1 MKTNRTISFALVLVL
16 LTLGTPLS
24 QQSQLN
30 QDPLTIPLDVT
41 SYGGIFVQARVNNS
55 QPLSFYLDSGASFP
69 FAIGT
74 NKATALGLKLDEQF
88 LMGGGAGPNLA
99 VVSKTSGL
107 NIALNHK
114 TFTNQRAAV
123 LDLRTIEEQLG
134 RPLHGLVGVEL
145 FLKYVVE
152 IDYTSRLLKLY
163 DPQSYV
169 FSGNGESV
177 PLALRDAHFFVP
189 ATIDIPQR
197 GEITGQFLVDTGGCM
212 MTAILTTGFARKHM
226 LPVPTQKTILD
237 QSVSGLGG
245 QTRLLVGRASS
256 FKIGSA
262 VFSAPLIYMSQDKG
276 GALASSEFDGLIGT
290 EILKRFKLIFDYPRQ
305 RLILE
310 RNARFSEPLEYDM
323 SGMSL
328 RAYGDAFRTFK
339 IHQVLDDSP
348 AREAG
353 LRVGDIV
360 EAIDSVPA
368 SRLTLEQLLQMMRV
382 PDREYQLIIKTGGDS
397 RTVKMKTRRL
407 I

>member
-1 MKTNRTISFALVLVL
+1 MKPNPKIILALLILL
-16 LTLGTPLS
+16 LTVATPVT
-24 QQSQLN
+24 QLRPAAQN
-30 QDPLTIPLDVT
+30 PATIPLDVT
-41 SYGGIFVQARVNNS
+41 SYGGIFLHARVNNS
-55 QPLSFYLDSGASFP
+55 QAMSFYLDSGASFP
-69 FAIGT
+69 FVIGT

-88 LMGGGAGPNLA
+88 LMGGGAGPNMA
-99 VVSKTSGL
+99 VVSKTNGL
-107 NIALNHK
+107 TIALNHK

-134 RPLHGLVGVEL
+134 RPLDGLVGVEL
-145 FLKYVVE
+145 FIKYVVE
-152 IDYTSRLLKLY
+152 IDYTARLLKLY

-169 FSGNGESV
+169 FSGKGESV

-189 ATIDIPQR
+189 AKIDIPQR
-197 GEITGQFLVDTGGCM
+197 GEIAGQFLIDTGGCM
-212 MTAILTTGFARKHM
+212 MTAILTTGFARRHT
-226 LPVPTQKTILD
+226 LPVPAQKTISD

-245 QTRLLVGRASS
+245 QTRLLVSRASS

-276 GALASSEFDGLIGT
+276 GALASSDYDGLIGT
-290 EILKRFKLIFDYPRQ
+290 EILKRFKLTFDYPRQ

-328 RAYGDAFRTFK
+328 RAYGDTFSIFK
-339 IHQVLDDSP
+339 IHQVLEDSP

-353 LRVGDIV
+353 LHVGDMV

-368 SRLTLEQLLQMMRV
+368 SLLTLEQVLQMMKV
-382 PDREYQLIIKTGGDS
+382 PDREYQLTIKSGSDT
-397 RTVKMKTRRL
+397 RMVKIKTRRL

>member
-1 MKTNRTISFALVLVL
+1 MKSKTRIIPALVLVL
-16 LTLGTPLS
+16 FTVGTPLT
-24 QQSQLN
+24 QQSRPAQYSLA
-30 QDPLTIPLDVT
+30 IPIDVT
-41 SYGGIFVQARVNNS
+41 SYGGIFLQARVNNS

-69 FAIGT
+69 FVIGT

-88 LMGGGAGPNLA
+88 LMGGGAGPNMA
-99 VVSKTSGL
+99 VVSKTNGL
-107 NIALNHK
+107 TIALTNT

-134 RPLHGLVGVEL
+134 RPLDGLVGVEL

-152 IDYTSRLLKLY
+152 IDYASRLLRLY

-177 PLALRDAHFFVP
+177 PLALRDGHFFVP

-197 GEITGQFLVDTGGCM
+197 GEIAGQFLVDTGGCM
-212 MTAILTTGFARKHM
+212 MTTILTTGFARRHT
-226 LPVPTQKTILD
+226 LPVSAQKTIVD
-237 QSVSGLGG
+237 RSVAGLGG
-245 QTRLLVGRASS
+245 QTRLLVSRASS

-262 VFSAPLIYMSQDKG
+262 VFSAPLIYLSQDKG

-290 EILKRFKLIFDYPRQ
+290 EILKRFKLIFDYSRQ

-323 SGMSL
+323 TGMNL
-328 RAYGDAFRTFK
+328 RAYGDAFRVFK
-339 IHQVLDDSP
+339 IHQVLENSP

-353 LRVGDIV
+353 LNVGDTV
-360 EAIDSVPA
+360 EAIDSIPA
-368 SRLTLEQLLQMMRV
+368 SQLTLEQILQMMKV
-382 PDREYQLIIKTGGDS
+382 PDHEYQLTVKSGTGL
-397 RTVKMKTRRL
+397 RTVKIKTRRL